1 MTVVKLPV
9 QSRSVSMVWCIA
21 RFSLRGVCLPRG
33 LEDSRVCGELSCAHL
48 WLHCCRVYFSN
59 WSIDSSGRTLPTGN
73 RVHPTLPRLVEPV
86 GGRIWAVKA
95 SNSTKPA
102 VALEE
107 KGRTRLSTSPVR
119 AGQGDEM
126 LPSKKFSG
134 LCEKITWHVAHVSR
148 ARVAHVLGPPPREGR
163 RICKRQVDFSKS
175 RRL

>member
-1 MTVVKLPV
+1 M
-9 QSRSVSMVWCIA
+9 SMVWCIA

-33 LEDSRVCGELSCAHL
+33 LEDPRVCGELSGAHL
-48 WLHCCRVYFSN
+48 WPHCCRVYFSN

-126 LPSKKFSG
+126 LPSENFPVCVKNSHGTSHMF
-134 LCEKITWHVAHVSR
+134 LAHALHTS
-148 ARVAHVLGPPPREGR
+148 
-163 RICKRQVDFSKS
+163 
-175 RRL
+175 